1 MCERKI
7 RVKRRSILYLVF
19 CVVILFMAFTPLS
32 RAEFDPESISTP
44 YFLLMDA
51 DTGTVIYHKQGD
63 TQFYPAS
70 TTKILTCIIAL
81 EKTTD
86 LDETFSV
93 GPVTDRGSCMG
104 IREGEKLSMRDLL
117 YGLMLVSGNDAADA
131 IAHKLA
137 GGRSEFAAIMNEKA
151 AEIGMTKSHF
161 MNANGLHNEEHVS
174 TAYDMALLARYA
186 MQNET
191 FRKIVSTEQYTTSPT
206 SKKSNG
212 YTLTNSNRLIATGN
226 GKANIEYE
234 YATGIKTGNTIQSG
248 YCLVASATKNDR
260 NLILVILG
268 DNEYEVASEYRFK
281 NAKSIFEWAFEKLE
295 TASAADLGMQTQF
308 TVQVSDASLSDAGS
322 GMLSIVADLSTS
334 SVSML
339 SDDIAAIKADPSLV
353 TVTIQDAD
361 SVKAPVKQGDV
372 IGTVVYSYKGF
383 TFLTAD
389 LVASRDVADLATQT
403 TGPEPTLEIIDNEEK
418 SGSWLLV
425 WILLAVLI
433 IVVVLIIMLIM
444 SKKSGR
450 IRARRRGYY
459 VTRKR

>member
-81 EKTTD
+81 ENTTD

-206 SKKSNG
+206 
-212 YTLTNSNRLIATGN
+212 
-226 GKANIEYE
+226 NIEYE

-372 IGTVVYSYKGF
+372 LGTVVYSYKGF